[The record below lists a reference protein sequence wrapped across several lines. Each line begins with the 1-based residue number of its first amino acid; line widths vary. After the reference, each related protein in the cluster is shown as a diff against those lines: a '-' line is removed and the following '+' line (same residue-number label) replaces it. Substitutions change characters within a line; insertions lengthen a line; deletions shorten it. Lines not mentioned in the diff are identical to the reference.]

1 MGPMLTALLQ
11 LQAIERQLTHVRGR
25 LKTRRGAV
33 NAQEKRIEQLT
44 ADHQGLLDKAL
55 ACRKDADRRELDLK
69 EREAQ
74 SQKLRTS
81 LNTTKTNKEYAAILT
96 QINTLKADNAKIEE
110 EVLKMMADVDAV
122 KAQAGKVQETIA
134 AETQRLSVLQTAS
147 QAEIDKLNA
156 MLADLTAKRADAA
169 ANVPREPLAVFDRI
183 VEANDG
189 EAMAVI
195 EVQGRRPPFEYTCGG
210 CYMSLN
216 AEHAN
221 ALRTRDELRTC
232 NNCGRILYMEIKT
245 ETSDK

>member
-1 MGPMLTALLQ
+1 MLTALLQ
-11 LQAIERQLTHVRGR
+11 LQAIERQLAHVRSR

-33 NAQEKRIEQLT
+33 VAQEKRIAQLN

-55 ACRKDADRRELDLK
+55 THRKDADRRELDLK

-74 SQKLRTS
+74 AQKLRTS

-110 EVLKMMADVDAV
+110 DVLKMMSDVDTV
-122 KAQAGKVQETIA
+122 KAQAAKVQETIA
-134 AETQRLSVLQTAS
+134 AETQRLAALQAAS

-156 MLADLTAKRADAA
+156 MLDDLTSKRAEAA
-169 ANVPREPLAVFDRI
+169 AAVPREPLAVFERI
-183 VEANDG
+183 AEKNDG
-189 EAMAVI
+189 DAMAAI
-195 EVQGRRPPFEYTCGG
+195 EVQGKRPPFEYTCGG

-221 ALRTRDELRTC
+221 ALRSRDELRTC
-232 NNCGRILYMEIKT
+232 NNCGRVLYMEAKA
-245 ETSDK
+245 ETA

>member
-33 NAQEKRIEQLT
+33 VAQEKRIEQLN
-44 ADHQGLLDKAL
+44 ADHKGMLDKAL
-55 ACRKDADRRELDLK
+55 AHRKDADRRELDLK

-74 SQKLRTS
+74 SHKLRTS

-110 EVLKMMADVDAV
+110 DVLKMMADVDTV
-122 KAQAGKVQETIA
+122 KAQAAKLQETIA
-134 AETQRLSVLQTAS
+134 AEKQRLATLQAAS

-169 ANVPREPLAVFDRI
+169 AKVPRESLTVFERI
-183 VEANDG
+183 AEKNDG
-189 EAMAVI
+189 DAMAAI
-195 EVQGRRPPFEYTCGG
+195 ETQGKRPPFEYTCGG

-232 NNCGRILYMEIKT
+232 NNCGRILYMEAKT
-245 ETSDK
+245 ESA